1 MQGNGPKRHPP
12 FPTAQELRQLI
23 ADRANDPNTAEI
35 RLSPPW
41 LLDPEDENRSHIRR
55 RERKINR
62 QTTRLNKATRKM
74 EQEFDQ
80 SS

>member
-1 MQGNGPKRHPP
+1 MRNDRPKRHPP
-12 FPTAQELRQLI
+12 FPTATELRQLI
-23 ADRANDPNTAEI
+23 ADRANDPKTAELK
-35 RLSPPW
+35 LSPPW
-41 LLDPEDENRSHIRR
+41 LLDPEDENRSRIRR

-80 SS
+80 NS